1 MRKAMLTVAVV
12 LAMMAGSTT
21 APSAVSLVPTRVGPT
36 FTSIGP
42 LSFGP
47 NGVLYAADRQAAS
60 IVALELG
67 AGPAGVPGTK
77 DVPAIDQKIAAM
89 LGTAANEITITDL
102 AVHPTTHNSY
112 LSVMRGT
119 GAAAQPTLVRVD
131 GAGQIDVVSMDA
143 MKFTSITLPNPAA
156 VSTTGRGGR
165 MQSVTQMAYL
175 DGNLYVTGLSNEE
188 FASKFW
194 AVPYPFQTA
203 NNGTSVE
210 IWHGQHAAFE
220 TRSPIMAFVP
230 TTIANVPTLIAG
242 YTCTPLVRFPVS
254 DLRPGGKVMGTTIA
268 ELGAGNQPIDM
279 MLYNKDGKQY
289 LLMAN
294 TRHGVLKIA
303 TDGFGTAPAIKEPVR
318 TGTAGPAAEKIA
330 SMPGVVQLSLL
341 NGTHSIALQRAAA
354 GDPVNLQAF
363 PLQ

>member
-1 MRKAMLTVAVV
+1 MRKAMLTLAVV

-21 APSAVSLVPTRVGPT
+21 APSAVSLVPTRVGPA

-67 AGPAGVPGTK
+67 AGPAGAPGTK
-77 DVPAIDQKIAAM
+77 DIPAIDQKIAAL

-119 GAAAQPTLVRVD
+119 GAAAQPALIRVD
-131 GAGQIDVVSMDA
+131 GAGKIDVVSMDT

-156 VSTTGRGGR
+156 VSTARRGGR

-175 DGNLYVTGLSNEE
+175 NGNLYVTGLSNEE

-210 IWHGQHAAFE
+210 IWHAQHAAF
-220 TRSPIMAFVP
+220 
-230 TTIANVPTLIAG
+230 
-242 YTCTPLVRFPVS
+242 
-254 DLRPGGKVMGTTIA
+254 
-268 ELGAGNQPIDM
+268 
-279 MLYNKDGKQY
+279 
-289 LLMAN
+289 
-294 TRHGVLKIA
+294 
-303 TDGFGTAPAIKEPVR
+303 
-318 TGTAGPAAEKIA
+318 
-330 SMPGVVQLSLL
+330 
-341 NGTHSIALQRAAA
+341 
-354 GDPVNLQAF
+354 
-363 PLQ
+363 

>member
-1 MRKAMLTVAVV
+1 MRKAMLTFAVV
-12 LAMMAGSTT
+12 LAVMAGAAT
-21 APSAVSLVPTRVGPT
+21 APSATSLVPVRIGPT
-36 FTSIGP
+36 FTSMGP

-60 IVALELG
+60 IFALELG
-67 AGPAGVPGTK
+67 AGPAGTPGTK
-77 DVPAIDQKIAAM
+77 DIPAIDQKIAAM

-102 AVHPTTHNSY
+102 AVHPTTQNSY

-119 GAAAQPTLVRVD
+119 GAAAQPALVRVD
-131 GAGQIDVVSMDA
+131 GAGKIDVVSMDT

-175 DGNLYVTGLSNEE
+175 NGNLYVTGLSNEE

-194 AVPYPFQTA
+194 SVPYPFQAA

-230 TTIANVPTLIAG
+230 TTIGNQPTLIAG
-242 YTCTPLVRFPVS
+242 YTCTPLVRFPVG
-254 DLRPGGKVMGTTIA
+254 DLKPGAKVMGTTIA

-303 TDGFGTAPAIKEPVR
+303 TDGFATAPAIKEPVR
-318 TGTAGPAAEKIA
+318 TGTAGPAAVKIE
-330 SMPGVVQLSLL
+330 SMPGIVQLSLL
-341 NGTHSIALQRAAA
+341 NATHSIALQRTAAT
-354 GDPVNLQAF
+354 DPVNLQAF